1 MPLFGRK
8 NDGDKKEKGKDGDIR
23 KKYDFKETLGT

>member
-8 NDGDKKEKGKDGDIR
+8 GDTDKKEKGKDGDIT
-23 KKYDFKETLGT
+23 KKYDLKETLGT